1 MNVKYLVVGGC
12 PGNSRG
18 TSVEI
23 HSLNRATMV
32 STLACEVAKVF
43 ERTIALGTNLE
54 RLVAAVTQLLDRA
67 LEIDSQRVSRD
78 T

>member
-1 MNVKYLVVGGC
+1 MVGGC

-18 TSVEI
+18 ASIEI

-32 STLACEVAKVF
+32 STLACEVAEVF
-43 ERTIALGTNLE
+43 ERTVALRTNLE

-67 LEIDSQRVSRD
+67 LEIDS
-78 T
+78 